1 MLMPEIPFQISTD
14 RLRTLNALLNGVARS
29 GLRPVSESR
38 ESHLRNASYLPPELA
53 SVFAT
58 PSFLALFP
66 LVLGVGRVSY
76 IRISSYLAFRD
87 VVLPVLVCSP

>member
-1 MLMPEIPFQISTD
+1 MLMPHPISD
-14 RLRTLNALLNGVARS
+14 FYTLNALLNGVARS

-38 ESHLRNASYLPPELA
+38 ESHLWNASYLPPELA

-66 LVLGVGRVSY
+66 LVLGVGRVLV
-76 IRISSYLAFRD
+76 RILLFETSCSRCWCARREIPG
-87 VVLPVLVCSP
+87 VV

>member
-1 MLMPEIPFQISTD
+1 MSGISHAHASSHF
-14 RLRTLNALLNGVARS
+14 RRFYTLNALLNGVARS

-38 ESHLRNASYLPPELA
+38 ESHLWNASYLPPELA

-76 IRISSYLAFRD
+76 YSSYLAFRD